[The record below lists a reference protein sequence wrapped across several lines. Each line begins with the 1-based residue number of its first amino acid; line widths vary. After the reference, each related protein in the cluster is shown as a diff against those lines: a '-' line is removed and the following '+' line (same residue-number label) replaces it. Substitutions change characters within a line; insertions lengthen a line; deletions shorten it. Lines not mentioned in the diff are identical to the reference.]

1 MSSQGTGGLKME
13 QCEIKVYG
21 YRWVILAVYFLINV
35 LMQMQWIT
43 FAPIT
48 SEAVAFYNVS
58 PMQIDLLSLI
68 FMIVYLFVSF
78 PASYIIDTYGIKA
91 GIGIGALLMG
101 VFGYMK
107 GFYGANYNMIVIAQ
121 IGIAVGQPFVLNSVT
136 KVGVRWFPLHERA
149 TQAGISVLAQF
160 VGIILAMVLTP
171 FLFKAY
177 GMEKMLTLYGTVT
190 LAGAVLFILF
200 NREHPPTPP
209 CPPGHDERI
218 SVFAGLKHIIKQAD
232 MIYLIIVF
240 FISLGIFNAVTTWIE
255 QIVKPRG
262 FSITEAGI
270 CGALMMVG
278 GIIGAAI
285 LPALSDKMRKRRI
298 FIVITLIGAVP
309 GMIGLTFVASYI
321 PLLISS
327 FVLGFFLM
335 AGAPICFQYSAEVSY
350 PAPEATSQ
358 GLLLLAGQ
366 ISGIIFVFGMDML
379 TAAGASKTP
388 AMLVFIA
395 MMIINVFLVLKLKE
409 SKMVKTDEI

>member
-1 MSSQGTGGLKME
+1 ME
-13 QCEIKVYG
+13 QSGIKVYG
-21 YRWVILAVYFLINV
+21 YRWVILLVYFLINA

-48 SEAVAFYNVS
+48 SEAVEFYKV
-58 PMQIDLLSLI
+58 PAMQIDFLSLI
-68 FMIVYLFVSF
+68 FMVVYLFVSF
-78 PASYIIDTYGIKA
+78 PASYIIDTWGIRI
-91 GIGIGALLMG
+91 GIGIGAVLMG
-101 VFGYMK
+101 VFGFMK
-107 GFYGANYNMIVIAQ
+107 GFYGSNYNMIVIAQ
-121 IGIAVGQPFVLNSVT
+121 IGIAIGQPFVLNSVT
-136 KVGVRWFPLHERA
+136 KVGARWFPLHERA

-160 VGIILAMVLTP
+160 VGIIIAMVLTP
-171 FLFKAY
+171 FLFKMY
-177 GMEKMLTLYGTVT
+177 GMEKMLMIYGVAT
-190 LAGAVLFILF
+190 LAGAVIFIFF

-218 SVFAGLKHIIKQAD
+218 AVFAGLKHIIKQSD

-255 QIVKPRG
+255 QIVRPRG
-262 FSITEAGI
+262 FTITEAGI

-278 GIIGAAI
+278 GIIGASI
-285 LPALSDKMRKRRI
+285 LPALSDKLRKRKI

-309 GMIGLTFVASYI
+309 GIIGLTFAGTYG
-321 PLLISS
+321 LLLVSCFI
-327 FVLGFFLM
+327 FGFFLM

-366 ISGIIFVFGMDML
+366 ISGIIFIFGMDMM

-388 AMLVFIA
+388 AMLIFVA
-395 MMIINVFLVLKLKE
+395 LTIINVLLVLKLKE
-409 SKMVKTDEI
+409 STLVKSDDI